1 MKRSQTLSLA
11 TRTAASR
18 SLIPLTRFAAA
29 ILLFS
34 LAFASFFT
42 SAAAQDTNPLFS
54 QEKVKNY
61 LPHMSWLEVEEL
73 LERTD
78 VALIPVGSLEQH
90 GKHLPLGTDFLAA
103 QEACK
108 LIAQRTDV
116 LVAPVVMAG
125 LSAHHLGFAGSLTLS
140 PETFEQVI
148 FETVQALIHHGIRKI
163 AFYNGHGGN
172 SASLANVINRINN
185 FTEASAVDLGEVEL
199 PAVESPFPAPAMD
212 FHAGVGETS
221 WMLYLTPQLV
231 DMSRAENPVL
241 TPPAEARA
249 AWESMTEANGD
260 LVAFTYLFRPDES
273 GKMAASHQISSN
285 GVFTTGDLAESSAAQ
300 GKFRFDQ
307 LVEGAVRFIEEWKRI
322 G

>member
-1 MKRSQTLSLA
+1 MKHLDNLHSA
-11 TRTAASR
+11 TRLASLPFALWLVVGV
-18 SLIPLTRFAAA
+18 LIP
-29 ILLFS
+29 
-34 LAFASFFT
+34 
-42 SAAAQDTNPLFS
+42 SATAAQDTNPLFT

-73 LERTD
+73 LTRTD

-125 LSAHHLGFAGSLTLS
+125 ISAHHLGFAGSLTLS
-140 PETFEQVI
+140 PDLFEEIV
-148 FETVQALIHHGIRKI
+148 FETVQALIHHGVRKI

-172 SASLANVINRINN
+172 GASVANVINRINN
-185 FTEASAVDLGEVEL
+185 TTVASAVDLGEIEL
-199 PAVESPFPAPAMD
+199 PQVQSTFPEPAMD

-231 DMSRAENPVL
+231 DMEKAENPIL
-241 TPPAEARA
+241 TPPAAAQEAM
-249 AWESMTEANGD
+249 ETMTGANGS
-260 LVAFTYLFRPDES
+260 LVAFTHLFRPERS
-273 GKMAASHQISSN
+273 GKGAASHQISSN
-285 GVFTTGDLAESSAAQ
+285 GVFTTGDLAQSSAAQ
-300 GKFRFDQ
+300 GKFRFDT

-322 G
+322 GS